1 MLDVPADSSRRDAE
15 RLCRYLCRNPSGR
28 RGAFAAR
35 CRVTAACMVLSH
47 GRMLDPSDPT
57 RKTLETILA
66 AVLCELGVQY
76 ERTSAPRGVPC
87 MSRITEVSGYQK
99 TCSSLPPCMDRTT
112 MPRSETDSSMPRCL
126 CTSPGRATG
135 ALERP
140 LPTGPGYP
148 SGCPG
153 PLSWIETFVAF
164 CGMVGLEGE
173 RAKVLGR
180 LGWSPLPSSKSVC
193 SILPLARQLR
203 VRARKPNPLSWCHEH
218 YSD

>member
-76 ERTSAPRGVPC
+76 ERTSALRGVPC
-87 MSRITEVSGYQK
+87 MSRITEVRGFQK
-99 TCSSLPPCMDRTT
+99 TCSSSPPCVDRTT
-112 MPRSETDSSMPRCL
+112 MPSSEADSSMPQCL
-126 CTSPGRATG
+126 CTSEPKYRVTSCPIHASGIRSAIDILSRVRLLFHTG
-135 ALERP
+135 I
-140 LPTGPGYP
+140 
-148 SGCPG
+148 
-153 PLSWIETFVAF
+153 LSF
-164 CGMVGLEGE
+164 GVGL
-173 RAKVLGR
+173 RARYRKAA
-180 LGWSPLPSSKSVC
+180 KN
-193 SILPLARQLR
+193 PLAFAERT
-203 VRARKPNPLSWCHEH
+203 P
-218 YSD
+218 